1 MYISLNIDLLLSN
14 KITKEMATART
25 NTSQNN

>member
-1 MYISLNIDLLLSN
+1 MYISLNTDVLLSK
-14 KITKEMATART
+14 KITKEMATTRT

>member
-1 MYISLNIDLLLSN
+1 MYISLNIDVLLAN
-14 KITKEMATART
+14 KITKEVATTRT